1 MRINQDKCHF
11 LVSGYKHE
19 SIWAQIVDGIIW
31 ESNKEK
37 NSRFGNR
44 WKSEV

>member
-11 LVSGYKHE
+11 LVPGYKHE
-19 SIWAQIVDGIIW
+19 SVWAQIVDGIIW

-44 WKSEV
+44 